1 MRGIDNLSIN
11 TLRFLAVDA
20 VEAAK
25 SGHPGMPLGAAPMA
39 YILWYQFLKHNP
51 RNPYWF
57 NRDRFI
63 LSAGHGSA
71 LLYGLL
77 HLFGYDLP
85 LKEIKNFRQWGS
97 KTPGHPE
104 YGLTAGVETT
114 TGPLGQGF
122 ANGVGMAMAEK
133 FLAQK
138 FNRDGFPVVDHT
150 TYAIVSDGDLME
162 GVASEAASLA
172 GTWKLGKLIYLY
184 DDNKITIDGSADLA
198 FTEDVAKRFEAYRW
212 HVERVED
219 GNDLDAIDSAICSAQ
234 TESEKPSLIMVRT
247 HIGYGSPKQ
256 DTASAHGEPLG
267 PEATIATKEALGW
280 PLAPPFHVPD
290 EALAQCRQ
298 SRDKGIAVEQA
309 WEDLLSEYGKR
320 HSELAQQF
328 SVAVSGELPSNWDES
343 IPTFSEEDGPLATRA
358 ASGKVLNAI
367 ASRAGNL
374 VGGSAD
380 LAPSN
385 KTIQEGETFFGVDG
399 DWGPNVHFGVREHAM
414 ASIANGLA
422 LHGGI
427 LPYVG
432 TFLVFAD
439 YMRPAIRLAVLMQT
453 KVIFIFT
460 HDSIGVGEDGPTHQ
474 PIEHVSALRTI
485 PGLTVLRPADANE
498 TAEAWKIAVQH
509 DGPVV
514 LILTRQKLPVLAT
527 TDNTNGGVALGAY
540 LLSGDENGE
549 AQVVLIATGSEVYL
563 TVEAQQEL
571 AQAGV
576 KASVVSMPSW
586 ELFES
591 QPEEYREAVLP
602 ADLPKLVVE
611 AGTPHGWHKYAG
623 ADGEVMGIERF
634 GASAPGSV
642 VFEKLGITVE
652 QVVSRAMKLVKRQEV

>member
-1 MRGIDNLSIN
+1 M
-11 TLRFLAVDA
+11 DA

-63 LSAGHGSA
+63 LSAGHGSV

-133 FLAQK
+133 FLAEK

-219 GNDLDAIDSAICSAQ
+219 GNDLDAIDFAIRSAQ

-320 HSELAQQF
+320 HLELAQQF

-385 KTIQEGETFFGVDG
+385 KTIQEGKTFFGVDG

-422 LHGGI
+422 STAASCRMWGRSSSSPTI
-427 LPYVG
+427 CVRQ
-432 TFLVFAD
+432 FVW
-439 YMRPAIRLAVLMQT
+439 RSSCRR
-453 KVIFIFT
+453 KVIFHLLT

-527 TDNTNGGVALGAY
+527 TDNTDGGVALGAY
-540 LLSGDENGE
+540 LLSGDEDE
-549 AQVVLIATGSEVYL
+549 EIQVVLIATGSEVHL
-563 TVEAQQEL
+563 AVEAQQEL
-571 AQAGV
+571 AQVGV

-602 ADLPKLVVE
+602 MGLPKLAVE
-611 AGTPHGWHKYAG
+611 AGTPHGWHKYVG
-623 ADGEVMGIERF
+623 EDGEVMGIERF

-642 VFEKLGITVE
+642 VFEKLGITVK
-652 QVVSRAMKLVKRQEV
+652 QVVSRAMKLVKRQEA